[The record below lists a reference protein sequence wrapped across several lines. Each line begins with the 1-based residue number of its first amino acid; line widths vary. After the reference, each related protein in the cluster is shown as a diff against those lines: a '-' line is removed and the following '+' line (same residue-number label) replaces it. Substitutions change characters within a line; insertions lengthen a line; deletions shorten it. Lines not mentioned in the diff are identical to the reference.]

1 MHLHVHGHTT
11 YCTTVK
17 SLKVGGCRLYLSLFL
32 IGEVNN
38 PTRGT
43 WRMDQNGDGGI
54 DLYYQD
60 TTGALMLLFEEDQI
74 VVNRMGSA
82 PSMNYLVSESALL
95 NGMLDQLDDI
105 AFDVS
110 IKEENRLICLYEP
123 GDAIDVV
130 RGLLS
135 FN

>member
-1 MHLHVHGHTT
+1 MGMNSTT
-11 YCTTVK
+11 SSGTSAAMSVIAPGEDYITADEDEYGYLGCSNIFKIKVK
-17 SLKVGGCRLYLSLFL
+17 SMKMGGCRLYLSLFL

-95 NGMLDQLDDI
+95 NG
-105 AFDVS
+105 
-110 IKEENRLICLYEP
+110 
-123 GDAIDVV
+123 
-130 RGLLS
+130 
-135 FN
+135 